1 MTWFKVDD
9 RFHSHPKV
17 LALRSGAHEE
27 TAIALWL
34 KAGSWCASN
43 LTDGAVPSY
52 VLDSLVRRNGTK
64 AAAELV
70 RVGLWEATEDGFRFR
85 SWSEYQPSKSDVES
99 KREKTARKVAD
110 WREKKRASDK
120 VCNPVTPVDVT
131 ASVTLPPTRPDPS
144 RSLTTFESD
153 THGTGP
159 IVGGIEPETVR
170 LAYVARWEQHAP
182 GKRPPMVARG
192 FGGAV
197 WSEMARAFVDAETT
211 TQILDAAFADPF
223 VRSTGWTPNAILGAM
238 ARLSTADVR
247 ASDADKAAS
256 DHGRGTDGGTQAK
269 SILGALRARH
279 DEELLAA
286 EKCALRGDADGKAQ
300 HTAEAARLRAEWKRE
315 QAQEVAS

>member
-52 VLDSLVRRNGTK
+52 VLDSLVRRNGAK

-70 RVGLWEATEDGFRFR
+70 RVGLWETTADGFRFR

-110 WREKKRASDK
+110 WRDKKRASERA
-120 VCNPVTPVDVT
+120 CNQVTRADVT
-131 ASVTLPPTRPDPS
+131 APVTLPPTRPDPT
-144 RSLTTFESD
+144 RNSLTTFESD

-159 IVGGIEPETVR
+159 IVGGIDPETVR
-170 LAYVARWEQHAP
+170 LAYVERWEKCAP

-197 WSEMARAFVDAETT
+197 WTEMARAFVDSETT
-211 TQILDAAFADPF
+211 EQILDAAFADPF
-223 VRSTGWTPNAILGAM
+223 VRNTGWTPNAILGAM

-247 ASDADKAAS
+247 QEGTAKASEQVTQGNPALERFEAAKRRLDACKDPEQK
-256 DHGRGTDGGTQAK
+256 
-269 SILGALRARH
+269 GALLRDFYDAQKA
-279 DEELLAA
+279 LALA
-286 EKCALRGDADGKAQ
+286 TVRG
-300 HTAEAARLRAEWKRE
+300 AA
-315 QAQEVAS
+315 